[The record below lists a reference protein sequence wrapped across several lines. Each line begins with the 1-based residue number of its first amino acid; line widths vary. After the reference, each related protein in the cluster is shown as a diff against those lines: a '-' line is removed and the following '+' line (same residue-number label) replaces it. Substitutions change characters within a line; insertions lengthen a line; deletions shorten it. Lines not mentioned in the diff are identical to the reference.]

1 MSFSSST
8 GSVEL
13 IIKIEGFAILL
24 PLLTEIY
31 LSQSD
36 HTIILRE
43 YSLGFLEKEVSSQI
57 LYLHYYYYF
66 FALLF

>member
-13 IIKIEGFAILL
+13 IIKIDGFAILL
-24 PLLTEIY
+24 PMLTEID

-36 HTIILRE
+36 HPIILRE
-43 YSLGFLEKEVSSQI
+43 YNLCFLEKEVSPQI
-57 LYLHYYYYF
+57 LYLHYY
-66 FALLF
+66 LNKNIVSI